1 MRIKSGSNIDGIVE
15 ILRVKRDDIASSGE
29 RSSFSRSVGRY
40 FDPDDNRDDDELF
53 GNLASHRARV
63 EIWRRYAHLFGH
75 GVPMRFL
82 HLCDLHIPFHDIDVL
97 EEAVGYALPSGI
109 KHCVING
116 DLLDVY
122 AASKFAKN
130 KSVDIRREIECATR
144 VLDVLCA
151 HFETVVLTEG
161 NHERRIKRYVA
172 ASIDPDLQ
180 WLFRV
185 DLLDMLAQQHD
196 NVLYARGP
204 WCKVGSVVFAH
215 PDAYSKV
222 PGRTALSIAD
232 SLRARGETVSAV
244 VIGHTHKVV
253 NGMLA
258 NGMAIYEAGC
268 ACREM
273 DYVGVGRSPISP
285 WTCGYGVIVLDGRGD
300 IDVNESRVHVSRSQ
314 PVSVI
319 S

>member
-1 MRIKSGSNIDGIVE
+1 MKSGASVDGIVGV
-15 ILRVKRDDIASSGE
+15 LRAKRDDATLLGE
-29 RSSFSRSVGRY
+29 RLPSACVAERLFDVG
-40 FDPDDNRDDDELF
+40 DNRDDDELF

-63 EIWRRYAHLFGH
+63 AIWNRYSLLSRRNMPA
-75 GVPMRFL
+75 RFL
-82 HLCDLHIPFHDIDVL
+82 HLCDLHVPFHDIDVL
-97 EEAVGYALPSGI
+97 EEAVAYALSSGI
-109 KHCVING
+109 AHCVVNG

-130 KSVDIRREIECATR
+130 KSVDIRKEIECASR
-144 VLDVLCA
+144 VLEVLSA
-151 HFETVVLTEG
+151 HFDTVILVEG

-185 DLLDMLAQQHD
+185 DLLGMLAERHE
-196 NVLYARGP
+196 NVLYAGGP

-222 PGRTALSIAD
+222 PGRTAIGIAD

-244 VIGHTHKVV
+244 IIGHTHKVV

-285 WTCGYGVIVLDGRGD
+285 WTCGYGVIALDGRGD
-300 IDVNESRVHVSRSQ
+300 IDVNESRVYVSCSQ